1 MSDFLFARPSFIAG
15 LGATIDLG
23 GTMEIFNESPSP
35 EEADFLA
42 LRSDWRAVGQDI
54 QNAMSRFT
62 FINI

>member
-15 LGATIDLG
+15 LGTAIDLG

-42 LRSDWRAVGQDI
+42 LRNDWCTVGKDI
-54 QNAMSRFT
+54 RNAMAQFVS
-62 FINI
+62 

>member
-15 LGATIDLG
+15 LGAAIDLG

-42 LRSDWRAVGQDI
+42 LRNDWCAVGQDI
-54 QNAMSRFT
+54 QNAMAQFAL
-62 FINI
+62 